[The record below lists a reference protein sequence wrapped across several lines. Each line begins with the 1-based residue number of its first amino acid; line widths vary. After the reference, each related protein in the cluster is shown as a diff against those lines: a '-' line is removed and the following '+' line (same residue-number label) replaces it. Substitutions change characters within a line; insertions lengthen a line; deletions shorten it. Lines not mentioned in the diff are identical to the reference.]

1 MLKILRTGLMVVG
14 GVAIVWSAIGFIWP
28 LIDRQGVVEAGGY
41 RELEIGD
48 SKLDV
53 MLLNSNTRSRLKI
66 AAFQGDDGSTVTIL
80 SSDAC
85 AKQLTESDRWY
96 LMYPGV
102 HQEIITVD
110 FANDRIAQIAYRR
123 DILSP

>member
-1 MLKILRTGLMVVG
+1 MVVG
-14 GVAIVWSAIGFIWP
+14 GITIVWSAIGFIWP

-66 AAFQGDDGSTVTIL
+66 SAFQGDDGSTVPIL
-80 SSDAC
+80 SSAAC
-85 AKQLTESDRWY
+85 EKQLTVSDRWY
-96 LMYPGV
+96 LIYPGV
-102 HQEIITVD
+102 HQEIITVG

-123 DILSP
+123 DILAP